1 LPAVKWAQR
10 IFLAL
15 ALCAGAARATPEPE
29 PEPAGMATGDQQAQL
44 DLFVNGDQKDTAL
57 VVLRDADILVP
68 VEDLQ
73 RIGLTSVLGAHLRIA
88 GREMVSLRSLAPSVE
103 YTFDEHALAV
113 RLKVSPALLGNS
125 VIDLHSLSRPQ
136 SMTLHGDASA
146 FANYSLQLDG
156 TGGLGAFAEVGATW
170 KGGLLYSGASRN
182 PDGRVVR
189 GLSNLTYDEPDKLR
203 RWMLGDTVVP
213 DSALGGSAVLAG
225 FSVGREYSLDPYF
238 VQGPMPRAQG
248 FALTPSTVDVYVNG
262 VLVRQEQVK
271 AGTFDL
277 LNLPVDTGN
286 GTYRTVVR
294 DAFGR
299 SQEVSGRY
307 YFSSGLLGT
316 GLSDYSAQVGLR
328 RNNFGTESLDYSGVG
343 FSGRYRRGLTDHLTL
358 GGRVEGGRGLLSGGT
373 TLTAGLPFGE
383 LDFAVAAS
391 GGQGG
396 LGGAA
401 SLGYSYVS
409 RRFGA
414 NALLRFISDS
424 YSNLSLAPSTDRA
437 RLQATLFVGVP
448 IAGRVSAGVETQ
460 ATERRDEGYLA
471 RYALRGDVQLGRGT
485 SLSLSAG
492 VADDRGTLSPD
503 LFVSLTHFFGEQTTG
518 SAGAARQN
526 GRSGSNL
533 SVQRSLPMG
542 NGFGYLVSGDSTS
555 SSAEAMVQAQS
566 SYGQYQA
573 EYHRNGDS
581 NSGLLQASGGVVFV
595 GGGAFLS
602 RPVSSG
608 FALLQVPGLAGVRG
622 YLNNQEIGRTD
633 SHGNL
638 LIPALAPY
646 YGNKLRIEGTDV
658 PMDYEI
664 GNLEQVVAT
673 PLRGGAKVIF
683 DVKHSQSVAGLL
695 QMDDGKAPAYGEL
708 RLDYQGGHADS
719 PVGEDG
725 RFWLDN
731 VPAGKHH
738 GLVEFRGGFCNV
750 DLTVPTSR
758 DRFLDVGAVRCTM
771 DAVATAAVTSPAS
784 R

>member
-1 LPAVKWAQR
+1 M
-10 IFLAL
+10 
-15 ALCAGAARATPEPE
+15 G
-29 PEPAGMATGDQQAQL
+29 G
-44 DLFVNGDQKDTAL
+44 
-57 VVLRDADILVP
+57 RD
-68 VEDLQ
+68 
-73 RIGLTSVLGAHLRIA
+73 
-88 GREMVSLRSLAPSVE
+88 MVSLRSLAPAVE
-103 YTFDEHALAV
+103 YSFDERALAV
-113 RLKVSPALLGNS
+113 RLKVGPSLLGNS
-125 VIDLHSLSRPQ
+125 VIDLRSISRPQ
-136 SMTLHGDASA
+136 NLTLHRDGSA

-156 TGGLGAFAEVGATW
+156 SGQVGAFAEAGASW

-203 RWMLGDTVVP
+203 RWMLGDTVVA

-238 VQGPMPRAQG
+238 IQGPLPRTQG

-277 LNLPVDTGN
+277 LNLPIDTGD

-299 SQEVSGRY
+299 AQDVSGRY
-307 YFSSGLLGT
+307 YFSSGLLGR
-316 GLSDYSAQVGLR
+316 GLTDYSGQVGLR
-328 RNNFGTESLDYSGVG
+328 RNGFGTQSFDYSSGLG
-343 FSGRYRRGLTDHLTL
+343 FSGRYRRGLTEHLTL
-358 GGRVEGGRGLLSGGT
+358 GSRVEGGRGLVSGGPS
-373 TLTAGLPFGE
+373 LTAGLPFGE
-383 LDFAVAAS
+383 LDLSLAAS
-391 GGQGG
+391 GGQGA

-401 SLGYSYVS
+401 SLGYSYIS

-414 NALLRFISDS
+414 NALLRYISNT
-424 YSNLSLAPSTDRA
+424 YSNLSLAPSSDRA
-437 RLQATLFVGVP
+437 RLQATLFLGVP
-448 IAGRVSAGVETQ
+448 VAGRFSAGIETQ
-460 ATERRDEGYLA
+460 ATQRRDDGYIG
-471 RYALRGDVQLGRGT
+471 RYAVRGDLQLGRGT
-485 SLSLSAG
+485 SISMSAG
-492 VADDRGTLSPD
+492 MADDRGTLSPD
-503 LFVSLTHFFGEQTTG
+503 VFVSLTHFFGEQTTA

-526 GRSGSNL
+526 GRSGSNV

-542 NGFGYLVSGDSTS
+542 NGFGYLVSGDSTAS
-555 SSAEAMVQAQS
+555 TGQAMVQAQS

-573 EYHRNGDS
+573 EYHRNGDT
-581 NSGLLQASGGVVFV
+581 NTGLLQASGGVVLI
-595 GGGAFLS
+595 GGNAFLS
-602 RPVSSG
+602 RPVQSG
-608 FALLQVPGLAGVRG
+608 FALIQVPGVEGVRG
-622 YLNNQEIGRTD
+622 FLNNQEMGRTD

-683 DVKHSQSVAGLL
+683 DVKRSQSVAGLL
-695 QMDDGKAPAYGEL
+695 QVDGGKAPAHGEL
-708 RLDYQGGHADS
+708 RIDYKGGHADS
-719 PVGEDG
+719 PVAEDG

-731 VPAGKHH
+731 VPPGKHH
-738 GLVEFRGGFCNV
+738 GLVEFKDGFCNV
-750 DLTVPTSR
+750 DLTVPVSR
-758 DRFLDVGAVRCTM
+758 DRFLDVGAVRCAM
-771 DAVATAAVTSPAS
+771 DPVATAAVTSPAS